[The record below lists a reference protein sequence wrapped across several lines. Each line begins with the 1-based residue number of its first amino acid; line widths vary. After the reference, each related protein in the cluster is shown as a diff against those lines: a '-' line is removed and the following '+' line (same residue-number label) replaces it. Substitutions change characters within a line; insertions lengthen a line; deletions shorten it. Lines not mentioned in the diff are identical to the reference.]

1 MDTGCPEK
9 GATKEN
15 TRFSS
20 FGTPIRSA
28 ALGETVARLL
38 NLFLQST
45 RYFQRGGAWPLRK
58 KTGKSTPP
66 RYSRGRSKGTQNPV
80 RLSIAHFPGKVYNL
94 FDEASENFL
103 RAGNL
108 CIFMVK
114 SKQRLTRAYRPWY
127 QAQREKVFRFSAQKG
142 RSRW

>member
-1 MDTGCPEK
+1 MKPAQIPNGKYPMDTGCPEK

-58 KTGKSTPP
+58 KTMGNPRRPPTP
-66 RYSRGRSKGTQNPV
+66 
-80 RLSIAHFPGKVYNL
+80 
-94 FDEASENFL
+94 EAG
-103 RAGNL
+103 A
-108 CIFMVK
+108 
-114 SKQRLTRAYRPWY
+114 
-127 QAQREKVFRFSAQKG
+127 KG
-142 RSRW
+142 RKTL